1 MDKEKRRVLKS
12 VIFPLSFLILI
23 WIVKLIEHFYQ
34 LDFGTFGIFPL
45 KIEGLK
51 GILFSPLI
59 HGDFKH
65 IGANS
70 FPLFFLL
77 WGVFYFYKEVA
88 YKVFFFSYFV
98 TGIWV
103 WLFARDAFHIGA
115 SGLVYAFGSFLFFS
129 GLIRRNT
136 QMMALSML
144 IVFLYGGMIWGV
156 FPLKDQVSW
165 ESHLMGGVAGLILAI
180 FYKNIGPQRKQY
192 IWDIEPENE
201 DELLDEFIEE
211 DFEDGSVVK

>member
-1 MDKEKRRVLKS
+1 MNIEKRLLINSIV
-12 VIFPLSFLILI
+12 FPFTFLIII
-23 WIVKLIEHFYQ
+23 WIVWLIEYYFH
-34 LDFGTFGIFPL
+34 LDFGTYGIFPL
-45 KIEGLK
+45 KIDGLK

-59 HGDFKH
+59 HADFKH

-70 FPLFFLL
+70 LPLFFLL

-88 YKVFFFSYFV
+88 YKVFFLSYFV

-103 WLFARDAFHIGA
+103 WLFARGAYHIGA

-144 IVFLYGGMIWGV
+144 IIFLYGGMIWGI

-165 ESHLMGGVAGLILAI
+165 ESHLMGAIAGLVLAI

-192 IWDIEPENE
+192 QWELEPEE
-201 DELLDEFIEE
+201 DEDLSDDFIEE
-211 DFEDGSVVK
+211 EEIQIK